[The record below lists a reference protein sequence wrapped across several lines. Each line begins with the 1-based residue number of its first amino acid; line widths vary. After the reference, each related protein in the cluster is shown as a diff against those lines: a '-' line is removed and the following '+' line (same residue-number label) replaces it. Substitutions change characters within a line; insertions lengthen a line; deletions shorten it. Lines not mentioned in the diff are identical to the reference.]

1 MTEQTHEAQGGEL
14 AWQLLGQMEQ
24 MTWDRHA
31 GLSQRNAAENAPWFS
46 EGQSLSALLKEDIG
60 VGDTAA
66 VIAAGP
72 SVKRKDP
79 AALIRE
85 TGYSGA
91 VVASESAISYC
102 LRNGVV
108 PDLAVTVDP
117 GIERVIR
124 WLGDPNLT
132 EEKLVEDDYF
142 ARQDQDDA
150 FADELRANEEIL
162 ELLDRHGSKIR
173 MALSTTSAKVLVDRV
188 FEAGLQVF
196 WFNPMLDDPDLPD
209 SATAKLQKEN
219 GFPSVNAGGNVGTLC
234 WLMAGE
240 VLRKKKVA
248 LTGVDFS
255 YYDDTPYLNTQ
266 YYYEA
271 VELVGE
277 DNLESLFTR
286 FYNPHVGAWFYTDP
300 AYLWYRQCF
309 LEMAED
315 SDFETFNCTE
325 GGILFGDNI
334 NCIPF
339 RDFLGN
345 IAADA
350 CA

>member
-1 MTEQTHEAQGGEL
+1 MSKDMTGATGGEK
-14 AWQLLGQMEQ
+14 AWELLDHMEQ

-31 GLSQRNAAENAPWFS
+31 GLSQKNAADNAPRFS
-46 EGQSLSALLKEDIG
+46 EGQSLAALLREEIG
-60 VGDTAA
+60 SGDTAT

-72 SVKRKDP
+72 SVKRRDP
-79 AALIRE
+79 ANLVKQS
-85 TGYSGA
+85 GYKGA

-117 GIERVIR
+117 GIERVVR
-124 WLGDPNLT
+124 WLGDPDLT
-132 EEKLVEDDYF
+132 PEKLAADDYF

-150 FADELRANEEIL
+150 FADEMRANEEIL
-162 ELLDRHGSKIR
+162 ELLDKHGSSIR
-173 MALSTTSAKVLVDRV
+173 IALSTTSAKVLVDRV
-188 FEAGLQVF
+188 FDAGLQVY
-196 WFNPMLDDPDLPD
+196 WFNPMLDDPDVPG
-209 SATAKLQKEN
+209 SATAKLQAEN

-240 VLRKKKVA
+240 VLRKKNVA

-271 VELVGE
+271 VDLVGE
-277 DNLESLFTR
+277 ENLDSLFTR
-286 FYNPHVGAWFYTDP
+286 FYNPHVEAWFFTDP

-315 SDFETFNCTE
+315 SDYNTYNCTE
-325 GGILFGDNI
+325 GGILFGNNI
-334 NCIPF
+334 ECLPF
-339 RDFLGN
+339 KAFLETV
-345 IAADA
+345 AADV
-350 CA
+350 CS